1 MKIKEGFAL
10 RPFADQWIALPD
22 QQSQMPRGTV
32 VTFNDVG
39 CFLWKLMQKDSSVEE
54 LTGQLLANYEVTE
67 EKAREDILHF
77 VEQLREA
84 NLLDY

>member
-1 MKIKEGFAL
+1 MKIKEGFTL

-67 EKAREDILHF
+67 KKAREDILHF

>member
-1 MKIKEGFAL
+1 MKIKEGFTL

-39 CFLWKLMQKDSSVEE
+39 CFLWKLLQKECSVEE
-54 LTGQLLANYEVTE
+54 MTEQILAHYDVTT
-67 EKAREDILHF
+67 EKAQNDIQRF
-77 VEQLREA
+77 VEQLREED
-84 NLLDY
+84 LLE

>member
-10 RPFADQWIALPD
+10 RPFADQRLALPD

-54 LTGQLLANYEVTE
+54 LTEQVLAHYDVTT
-67 EKAREDILHF
+67 EKAQNDIQRF
-77 VEQLREA
+77 VEQLRKED
-84 NLLDY
+84 LLE